1 MIKSKN
7 KSDENLTSATDKL
20 KEILNDK
27 ALPNLTLGNSNTFE
41 YDRIKF
47 GIPALDKLTGGGIPK
62 RRMTLLYGPTNV
74 GKSYLASQ
82 IVANSLKEN
91 KNSIAAWIDTEISY
105 DKNWFERC
113 GVDTDRLV
121 VNTPSSGEEAFD
133 YMRGLMKHGVSVI
146 VLDSIAGLVPATVI
160 DENFSY
166 NPMAWQARFVNSALP
181 KLLPNIGRETAFI
194 AINQV
199 RSSMGP
205 SALDA
210 MPGGIGQTFFS
221 HSMLQVRRHGWIK
234 EENQNVGFE
243 IEVRLRKSKVGGDNW
258 QSAIVPFRQEGG
270 IDIVESFIREGIEK
284 RIIIQTGAWYTY
296 NENKIMGLSKLKEHF
311 LNNEDELKKLTDEVS
326 T

>member
-1 MIKSKN
+1 MIKGKK

-20 KEILNDK
+20 KEIFNDK
-27 ALPNLTLGNSNTFE
+27 AISNIEIGNNSSFE
-41 YDRIKF
+41 YERIKF

-62 RRMTLLYGPTNV
+62 RRMTLLYGATNV

-82 IVANSLKEN
+82 IVANALKD
-91 KNSIAAWIDTEISY
+91 KNAIAAWVDTEISY
-105 DKNWFERC
+105 DKDWFETC
-113 GVDTDRLV
+113 GVDTARLLV
-121 VNTPSSGEEAFD
+121 HTPNSGEEAFD
-133 YMRGLMKHGVSVI
+133 HIRSLMKHGVSII
-146 VLDSIAGLVPATVI
+146 VLDSIAGLVPASVS
-160 DENFSY
+160 DENFGY

-181 KLLPNIGRETAFI
+181 KLLPNIGKETAFV

-205 SALDA
+205 TALDA

-221 HSMLQVRRHGWIK
+221 HSILQVRRKDWIK
-234 EENQNVGFE
+234 EDNANVGFN

-270 IDIVESFIREGIEK
+270 IDVIESFIREGIEK
-284 RIIIQTGAWYTY
+284 NLIIQTGAWYTY
-296 NENKIMGLSKLKEHF
+296 NENKYMGLHNLKEHF
-311 LNNEDELKKLTDEVS
+311 VNNKEDMEKLTNEVS